1 MKLLSSCFGL
11 LSFLQSPGETFEPS
25 HDQSSKEEKSFNQD
39 LDAREFVPEKGQNSL
54 PPSSNESRSPYTGLP
69 ESSPDPGLP
78 DRADDPNTERP
89 VHSAEVSVSTP
100 APKAA
105 LLKGKK
111 KGLKDRFFLG
121 LLLGGLG
128 E

>member
-1 MKLLSSCFGL
+1 M
-11 LSFLQSPGETFEPS
+11 LSFLQSSGETFEPS

-54 PPSSNESRSPYTGLP
+54 PPSSNESRSPGLP
-69 ESSPDPGLP
+69 KSSPDPGLP